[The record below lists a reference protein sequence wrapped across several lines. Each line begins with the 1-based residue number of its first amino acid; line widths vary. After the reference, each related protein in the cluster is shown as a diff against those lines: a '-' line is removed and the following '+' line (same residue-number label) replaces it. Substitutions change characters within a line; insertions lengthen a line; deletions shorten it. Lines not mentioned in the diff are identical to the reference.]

1 MTGSGSANAHRG
13 GDKHLRSGSRLSER
27 WFNLI
32 LWVVALT
39 FGGFLIGLGSL
50 LVGDLPQVEHRYT
63 LEQFLD
69 GDRARSVSNDL
80 RQIRREQDDNRR
92 QVEQTQLALDAARS
106 ASEAARETFANWLKT
121 RDATQRVDQDP
132 GLIARTERLD
142 ALKAAERAVEERLED
157 LAKAGLDFSEREEV
171 QASTDSDLRAEAQ
184 GKLDA
189 AERGQ
194 ELRVFG
200 YRLALTLPLL
210 MLAGWLLLK
219 RRQTRN
225 WPFVWGFAFA
235 AAFAFFVELV
245 PYLPSY
251 GGYVQYGVGAVA
263 TLILGRSAINALHA
277 YNERQKAAELR
288 PNEERRT
295 EIATDQALQRL
306 AKKACPGCE
315 RPIDL
320 ANPAANFCPHCGIGI
335 FERCPACDHRKS
347 TFERFCTACG
357 TSAQTVTAT

>member
-1 MTGSGSANAHRG
+1 M
-13 GDKHLRSGSRLSER
+13 RSGSRLSER
-27 WFNLI
+27 WFNLV
-32 LWVVALT
+32 LWLVALA
-39 FGGFLIGLGSL
+39 FAGFLIGLGSL
-50 LVGDLPQVEHRYT
+50 VVGDLPQVEHRYT

-69 GDRARSVSNDL
+69 GTRSGVATDAL
-80 RQIRREQDDNRR
+80 KQIRREQDDNRR
-92 QVEQTQLALDAARS
+92 QAEQSQLALDAARS

-132 GLIARTERLD
+132 GLVARTERLD
-142 ALKAAERAVEERLED
+142 ALKAAERTVEERLEA
-157 LAKAGLDFSEREEV
+157 LAKVGLELSEREAA
-171 QASTDSDLRAEAQ
+171 QASIDADLRAVAQ
-184 GKLDA
+184 EKLDA
-189 AERGQ
+189 ADRGQ

-210 MLAGWLLLK
+210 ALAGWLLLK
-219 RRQTRN
+219 RRRTRN
-225 WPFVWGFAFA
+225 WPFVWGFALA

-263 TLILGRSAINALHA
+263 TLIFGRTAINALHT

-306 AKKACPGCE
+306 SKKVCPGCE

-320 ANPAANFCPHCGIGI
+320 VNPAANFCPHCGIGV

-347 TFERFCTACG
+347 TFERFCYACG
-357 TSAQTVTAT
+357 KVGPAAAAS

>member
-1 MTGSGSANAHRG
+1 M
-13 GDKHLRSGSRLSER
+13 RSGSRLSER
-27 WFNLI
+27 WFNFV
-32 LWVVALT
+32 LWIVALA
-39 FGGFLIGLGSL
+39 FAGFLIGLGSL

-69 GDRARSVSNDL
+69 GDEAQSATEAL
-80 RQIRREQDDNRR
+80 KQIRREQNDNRR
-92 QVEQTQLALDAARS
+92 QAEQTELALDAARS

-132 GLIARTERLD
+132 GLVARTERLD
-142 ALKAAERAVEERLED
+142 ALKAAERAIEERSEALS
-157 LAKAGLDFSEREEV
+157 KTGLDLSEREAA
-171 QASTDSDLRAEAQ
+171 QASIDSDLRAKASE
-184 GKLDA
+184 KRDA

-200 YRLALTLPLL
+200 YRLVLTLPLL
-210 MLAGWLLLK
+210 ALAGWLLLK
-219 RRQTRN
+219 RRKTRN

-235 AAFAFFVELV
+235 TAFAFFVELV

-251 GGYVQYGVGAVA
+251 GGYVQYGVGVIA
-263 TLILGRSAINALHA
+263 TLIFGRAAINALHA

-288 PNEERRT
+288 PDEERRT
-295 EIATDQALQRL
+295 EIETDQALQRL
-306 AKKACPGCE
+306 SKKVCPGCE

-320 ANPAANFCPHCGIGI
+320 ANPEANFCPHCGIGV

-347 TFERFCTACG
+347 TFERFCYACG
-357 TSAQTVTAT
+357 KVGTPLAAS